1 MTLNKFLEA
10 FAFKLVEL
18 WPDRHVYANE
28 MPSDIDGNFYIGI
41 IEASHEKRLN
51 RRRFRSIQIEV
62 LYFLASKDNL
72 DYNEWAEDMLDNFEK
87 ISVEEDKNTLRTIT
101 LTGATVRRDSDA
113 RVYQFTCDA
122 DFLFLIAPEDLPSM
136 LQLEQNNE
144 LKEEE

>member
-10 FAFKLVEL
+10 FASKLVEL
-18 WPDRHVYANE
+18 WPDRHVYVNE
-28 MPSDIDGNFYIGI
+28 MPANIDGNFYVDI
-41 IEASHEKRLN
+41 IEATHEKRLD

-72 DYNEWAEDMLDNFEK
+72 DYNEWAESMLDNFEK
-87 ISVEEDKNTLRTIT
+87 ISVEENENTLRTIA

-122 DFLFLIAPEDLPSM
+122 DFLFLIAPEELPSM

-144 LKEEE
+144 LKEDE